1 MRSTRRTTARSLR
14 IALVVALGVVAA
26 CTDSTSPSAPQP
38 GGPDLARDGQQGPD
52 FHAALA
58 ARSKHEREI
67 MARTGVE
74 GIGVGLSDNGAPAV
88 VIMTANGAIGG
99 LPTKLDGV
107 PVKLLPTGPFL
118 AVLPRKGKPGGGG
131 SGGGGGSVDPS
142 GTFPRPVPLGVSIG
156 NENECAAGTL
166 GARVTKGGSVYILS
180 NNHVL
185 ARQNAGSQGEH
196 ILQPGRYDTSP
207 QCSIPAGSSIGTLF
221 QFVTIQFGGG
231 TNTVDAALAS
241 TTTSLVGN
249 ATFSGGYG
257 QPNHTTKA
265 ATVRMAV
272 QKCGRTTGC
281 THGSVS
287 AINATVTVQYDIGV
301 ATFVNQVVVGGQHG
315 AFSKAGDSGS
325 LIVTDDA
332 NANPVA
338 LLFAGGQTTTIGN
351 PIDAVLQALGV
362 TIDGK

>member
-1 MRSTRRTTARSLR
+1 MRSARRATTRSLR
-14 IALVVALGVVAA
+14 IALVFAVSAVAA
-26 CTDSTSPSAPQP
+26 CTDSTSPPAPTAGAP
-38 GGPDLARDGQQGPD
+38 EFSRGGQQGPD

-58 ARSKHEREI
+58 ARSKHERDI

-107 PVKLLPTGPFL
+107 PVKLIPTGPFL

-131 SGGGGGSVDPS
+131 GGGGGGGSVDPS
-142 GTFPRPVPLGVSIG
+142 GTFARPVPLGVSIG

-185 ARQNAGSQGEH
+185 ARQNVGSPGEH

-207 QCSIPAGSSIGTLF
+207 QCSIPTGSSIGALS
-221 QFVTIQFGGG
+221 QFVTITFGSG

-241 TTTSLVGN
+241 TTSSLVGN

-257 QPNHTTKA
+257 QPNQTTKA

-281 THGSVS
+281 THG
-287 AINATVTVQYDIGV
+287 
-301 ATFVNQVVVGGQHG
+301 
-315 AFSKAGDSGS
+315 
-325 LIVTDDA
+325 
-332 NANPVA
+332 
-338 LLFAGGQTTTIGN
+338 
-351 PIDAVLQALGV
+351 
-362 TIDGK
+362 